1 MENTKIVK
9 NAISE
14 WTDFSDWS
22 RPRTQFF
29 CKIIGTNGYMKL
41 NIGESKEPRG
51 WSSYLFF
58 KKGEEPSDER
68 VSFDIQWLGWDNQPI
83 DEPIHYDGVV
93 IRRRELDEDV
103 IMLETK
109 KTKPL
114 DKVTE

>member
-9 NAISE
+9 NAIAQ

-22 RPRTQFF
+22 HTRTQFF

-41 NIGESKEPRG
+41 NVGKSKKPRG

-58 KKGEEPSDER
+58 KKGEEPSDNR
-68 VSFDIQWLGWDNQPI
+68 VSFDIQRLNWDNQPI
-83 DEPIHYDGVV
+83 GEPIHYDGVV
-93 IRRRELDEDV
+93 VRRRELEEDV

-109 KTKPL
+109 KIKNT
-114 DKVTE
+114 

>member
-9 NAISE
+9 NAISQ

-68 VSFDIQWLGWDNQPI
+68 VSFDIQWLDWDNQPI

-109 KTKPL
+109 KTKTRT
-114 DKVTE
+114 K

>member
-9 NAISE
+9 NAISQ

-41 NIGESKEPRG
+41 NIGESKKPRG

-68 VSFDIQWLGWDNQPI
+68 VSFDIQWLDWDNQPI

-109 KTKPL
+109 KTKTRT
-114 DKVTE
+114 K

>member
-9 NAISE
+9 NAISQ

-41 NIGESKEPRG
+41 NIGESKKPRG

-68 VSFDIQWLGWDNQPI
+68 VSFDIQWLDWDNQPI

-103 IMLETK
+103 VMLETK
-109 KTKPL
+109 KL
-114 DKVTE
+114 

>member
-9 NAISE
+9 NAISQ

-41 NIGESKEPRG
+41 NIGESKKPRG

-68 VSFDIQWLGWDNQPI
+68 VSFDIQWLDWDNQPI

-109 KTKPL
+109 KTKART
-114 DKVTE
+114 K

>member
-9 NAISE
+9 NAISQ

-29 CKIIGTNGYMKL
+29 CKIIGTNGYMKF

-68 VSFDIQWLGWDNQPI
+68 VSFDIQWLDWDNQPI

-109 KTKPL
+109 KTKTRT
-114 DKVTE
+114 K

>member
-1 MENTKIVK
+1 
-9 NAISE
+9 
-14 WTDFSDWS
+14 
-22 RPRTQFF
+22 
-29 CKIIGTNGYMKL
+29 MKL

-68 VSFDIQWLGWDNQPI
+68 VSFDIQWLDWDNQPI

-109 KTKPL
+109 KTKTRT
-114 DKVTE
+114 K